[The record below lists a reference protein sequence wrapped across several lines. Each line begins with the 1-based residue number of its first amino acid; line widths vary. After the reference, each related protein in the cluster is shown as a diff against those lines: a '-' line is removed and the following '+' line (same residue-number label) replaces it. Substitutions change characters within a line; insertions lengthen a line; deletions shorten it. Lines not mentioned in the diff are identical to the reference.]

1 MLRRR
6 SGLRESKDLSYS
18 WSSRGSE
25 TPTYGSDKDGQ
36 SIGWNS
42 TFVGA
47 DLPSFAEKLS
57 ALLCLPHS
65 RFFDACCLHGA
76 HVCVDPFVCSNKANA
91 CRFL

>member
-1 MLRRR
+1 CSVEGWDFEKVKTLATLGVREAQRRLR
-6 SGLRESKDLSYS
+6 
-18 WSSRGSE
+18 
-25 TPTYGSDKDGQ
+25 TTHKDGQ

-47 DLPSFAEKLS
+47 DLPSFAQKLS

-65 RFFDACCLHGA
+65 RFFDACCLRGA